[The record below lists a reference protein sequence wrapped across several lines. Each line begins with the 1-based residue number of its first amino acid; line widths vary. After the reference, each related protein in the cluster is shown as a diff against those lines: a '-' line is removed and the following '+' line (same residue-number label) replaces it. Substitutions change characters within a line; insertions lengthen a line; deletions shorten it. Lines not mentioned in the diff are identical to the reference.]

1 VHLYRRLGAA
11 LVGLLAFGMIASA
24 ASAQEPADVSAMP
37 SERSVGSADAPVT
50 IVEYFSLT
58 CPHCATFHNDTYAD
72 LKEKYVDTGKVR
84 FVYSDFPLDGV
95 ALRASMMARCVD
107 ESRYA
112 GVIQVLFKTQDNW
125 ARAAD
130 PVAALK
136 KIGQLA
142 GLGDEAFQSCLQ
154 SEALANGILAQR
166 QAGSAAGVQSTP
178 SFQIEGRIYP
188 GSRSLEEFSEILDP
202 LLASN

>member
-24 ASAQEPADVSAMP
+24 ASAQEPADVSAML

-154 SEALANGILAQR
+154 SEALANGILAHR

>member
-1 VHLYRRLGAA
+1 MHLYRRLGAA
-11 LVGLLAFGMIASA
+11 LVGLTAFVMISSA
-24 ASAQEPADVSAMP
+24 ASAQEPADVAAML
-37 SERSVGSADAPVT
+37 SERAVGSTDAPVT

-130 PVAALK
+130 PVAELK

-178 SFQIEGRIYP
+178 SFQIGGRIYP